1 MYCSIADIL
10 RFHEINISSVIVRV
24 RSIKSS
30 FAAAFYRLTNRRHL
44 SKDPFC
50 YVIFCRIAASD
61 VPKPEDYRIED
72 WHDKNEA
79 IYVCRICLSK
89 LTKGLMDDIDA
100 KRLRTSVDPLSIV
113 NNIPINI

>member
-61 VPKPEDYRIED
+61 APKPEDYASKIGMTKMRQYMSV
-72 WHDKNEA
+72 A
-79 IYVCRICLSK
+79 SACR
-89 LTKGLMDDIDA
+89 
-100 KRLRTSVDPLSIV
+100 
-113 NNIPINI
+113 N